1 MKYRNFT
8 YFQGVKILWKSTIAF
23 SRNFHI
29 TKLDEMTVFYAVP
42 EIRVLMERRDSTPTT
57 LRIILDSFTY
67 SFYSMVISQI
77 IQECNNKT
85 IENASDA
92 AILS

>member
-57 LRIILDSFTY
+57 LRFSY

-85 IENASDA
+85 IENAFDA